1 MYCLTL
7 KHPWPFAVCFLQKD
21 VENRRW
27 RPPTRAVGGRLLIH
41 GGLVPRYPSD
51 RLAALETARELAA
64 AHRPEM
70 PIEDL
75 EDRVFACTG
84 LVANVRLEKCVVSS
98 LSPWFHGPFGWVLG
112 DVVPFP
118 KPIPCTGRQ
127 GLWVLPAG
135 LREAVERATK
145 EGRTIEA

>member
-7 KHPWPFAVCFLQKD
+7 KHPWPFAVCFLGKT

-27 RPPTRAVGGRLLIH
+27 RPPVRAVGQRLLIH
-41 GGLVPRYPSD
+41 GGLVPRYPSE

-64 AHRPEM
+64 VHRPDM
-70 PIEDL
+70 DVDDL

-84 LVANVRLEKCVVSS
+84 LVAVARLEKCVVSS

-112 DVVPFP
+112 DVVAFP
-118 KPIPCTGRQ
+118 EPIPCLGKR
-127 GLWVLPAG
+127 GLWELPAG
-135 LREAVERATK
+135 LLGAVERATE
-145 EGRTIEA
+145 EGRSIKA